1 MPNHTPSPVEY
12 ALGLSDE
19 DKQRVFCA
27 LLKELIEL
35 EGGSGLIPITN
46 DADEWLGYHVPPK
59 GAEALFERY
68 GPKLSPER
76 MAEVEERF
84 RNPGPSQPA
93 AQVIAELIHEP
104 ADVVPSAERGTQ
116 PTSPR

>member
-1 MPNHTPSPVEY
+1 MPDQTPSPVEY
-12 ALGLSDE
+12 ALGLPDE

-35 EGGSGLIPITN
+35 EGGSALIPITN
-46 DADEWLGYHVPPK
+46 ESGDWLGYHVSPK
-59 GAEALFERY
+59 AAEVLFEKY

-84 RNPGPSQPA
+84 RNPGPSQPT
-93 AQVIAELIHEP
+93 AQVIAGLKAEAELLRQQQLR
-104 ADVVPSAERGTQ
+104 SAE
-116 PTSPR
+116 SAVA